1 MDPKELKKRLHKKI
15 DQVNDIDLL
24 YALNVIISKQEAVY
38 QITEGQQRSIDSAE
52 KEIEEGSF
60 YTLQDFEDK
69 YEKWLKD

>member
-1 MDPKELKKRLHKKI
+1 MNPKELKKRLHEKI